1 MSFMHL
7 NERIALMRLRTGI
20 SDPYVGTLTWGQS
33 LTPGTDYM
41 GITNPIGVPAK
52 KGDPQG

>member
-7 NERIALMRLRTGI
+7 SERIALMRLRTGI